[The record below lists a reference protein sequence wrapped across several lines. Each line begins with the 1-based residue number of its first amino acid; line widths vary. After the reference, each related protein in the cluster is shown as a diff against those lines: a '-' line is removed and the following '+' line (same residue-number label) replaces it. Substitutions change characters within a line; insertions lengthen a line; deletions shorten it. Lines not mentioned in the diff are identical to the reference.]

1 MGVTIFRLHREGA
14 SEFRVCPEKS
24 TRERERERKMERE
37 RDRNENEGA
46 RQNEREWEGDARG
59 RDSGNAGSYR
69 FPESRV
75 ASRESASETH
85 ARADESKRET
95 ASREWR
101 ASLSLSSL
109 GEMRVD
115 ASERAGLE
123 KRDIARVRLSGCIFL
138 SLRLSM
144 GIVEM
149 LHVRVEAFPSLSLS
163 LTHSSPSLF
172 SFVEE

>member
-1 MGVTIFRLHREGA
+1 
-14 SEFRVCPEKS
+14 
-24 TRERERERKMERE
+24 MERE

-101 ASLSLSSL
+101 ASLSLFSRGNES
-109 GEMRVD
+109 RR
-115 ASERAGLE
+115 ERARG
-123 KRDIARVRLSGCIFL
+123 ARETRYSASAAFGMYL
-138 SLRLSM
+138 SLSPALYGYSGDVARASR
-144 GIVEM
+144 G
-149 LHVRVEAFPSLSLS
+149 FSLSFS
-163 LTHSSPSLF
+163 LTHSFEPFVVFVCRGVREREREREGGPEVSLVRSGVSW
-172 SFVEE
+172 SFDSGV